1 MTLAHSAAA
10 ITLATTD
17 LMPPH
22 WLHGAWGHDF
32 AIYNPAIVR
41 YRDRLLMAY
50 RVDLGRGPTMQ
61 RKIGLC
67 ELNPALQIITMRV
80 PTVLRLPP
88 PFRPRWITKTPVLCP
103 ENELPR
109 QRKQRIN
116 PCADGIVYPC
126 GAIPWSTDRWL
137 VSYGVHD
144 EHCCLQYIDLGQ
156 AVKVSGA

>member
-88 PFRPRWITKTPVLCP
+88 PFARAGLPKHQCCAQKMSCRANESSASIRALMGSFIPVAQSPGPLT
-103 ENELPR
+103 
-109 QRKQRIN
+109 
-116 PCADGIVYPC
+116 AG
-126 GAIPWSTDRWL
+126 WSPMGCMMNTVAYSTLTWGRR
-137 VSYGVHD
+137 S
-144 EHCCLQYIDLGQ
+144 
-156 AVKVSGA
+156 K